1 LNRGWLIL
9 LILLLILVSACRS
22 SRDSW
27 DQPAS
32 RNSDYQVT
40 KEGHYRVRK
49 GDSLH
54 AIAFNLGLDWR
65 DIASWNH
72 IASPYIIYPDQQ
84 LRLSPPKLASSST
97 TTKSKTKSGSPPSEP
112 PPVANS
118 RQDNN
123 RQTTASTSGLKTPQA
138 TTTQALPASK
148 PQASKPSASKSPEVR
163 SSTSAAG
170 RDPSSWLWP
179 TNGRIISNFKANDPA
194 RNGIEIG
201 GKEGQA
207 IKAAAA
213 GEVVYSG
220 NGLIGYGELIIIKH
234 SDRMLSAYAHNRKRL
249 VSEGQQVKAGGQ
261 IAEMGRN
268 DRNQALLHFEIR
280 VNGTPGNPLDY
291 LPKR

>member
-1 LNRGWLIL
+1 M
-9 LILLLILVSACRS
+9 
-22 SRDSW
+22 
-27 DQPAS
+27 
-32 RNSDYQVT
+32 
-40 KEGHYRVRK
+40 RK

-72 IASPYIIYPDQQ
+72 IASPYIIYPDQE
-84 LRLSPPKLASSST
+84 LRLSPPRLASSST
-97 TTKSKTKSGSPPSEP
+97 KTTSKTTTGSSAIRP
-112 PPVANS
+112 PPGGS
-118 RQDNN
+118 SDQDGN
-123 RQTTASTSGLKTPQA
+123 RQTTASTTALKTPQA
-138 TTTQALPASK
+138 TTTNTQPDNRPPTSKPPASK
-148 PQASKPSASKSPEVR
+148 PPTPV
-163 SSTSAAG
+163 AG
-170 RDPSSWLWP
+170 QDPSSWLWP

-234 SDRMLSAYAHNRKRL
+234 SDRLLSAYAHNRKRL

-280 VNGTPGNPLDY
+280 VNGTPGNPLNY
-291 LPKR
+291 LPQR